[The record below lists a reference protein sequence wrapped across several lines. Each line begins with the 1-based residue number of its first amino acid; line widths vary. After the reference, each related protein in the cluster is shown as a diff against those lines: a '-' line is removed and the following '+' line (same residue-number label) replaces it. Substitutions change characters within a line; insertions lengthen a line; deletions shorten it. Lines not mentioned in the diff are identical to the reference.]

1 MNTICKDWRL
11 GVISRAQLLQDMPAD
26 LLPYLRPDHR
36 VWSEIRQPVSRH
48 NEKINQID
56 NHFGEMTE
64 WLIVLALKTR
74 ML

>member
-11 GVISRAQLLQDMPAD
+11 GVISRAQLLQD
-26 LLPYLRPDHR
+26 
-36 VWSEIRQPVSRH
+36 
-48 NEKINQID
+48 NKKINQID

-74 ML
+74 MLQSIVGSNPTLSVLFAIFTFRESP